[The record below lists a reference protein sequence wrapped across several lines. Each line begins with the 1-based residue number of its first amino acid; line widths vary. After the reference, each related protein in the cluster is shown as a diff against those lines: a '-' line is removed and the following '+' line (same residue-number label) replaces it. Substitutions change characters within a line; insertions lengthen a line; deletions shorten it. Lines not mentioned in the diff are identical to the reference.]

1 MKDKL
6 IEIRLLVQQL
16 NEYRDAYYN
25 DNRPKVSDKQYDQ
38 LFDKLR
44 QYEAETGYI
53 LANSP
58 TQTVGYTVKSN
69 LEKVEHPF
77 LLLSLDKTKD
87 IAEIQKFAGTQD
99 CLLMMKYD
107 GLTVELIY
115 DNGELA
121 QASTRG
127 DGKVGEDITHNALT
141 FVNIPKKIPYAGHLR
156 IVGEAIISKDDF
168 VKINANLPEGE
179 KPYANPRNLAA
190 GSVRQLDSAIC
201 SKRNIK
207 WMLWD
212 ILEGLDD
219 VCETNTR
226 FEKIKHLVHIGFE
239 EPDMYIYNDQADSKY
254 LSQMVESLR
263 KKAAIKGIPIDGLVM
278 KYNDIVFSKSKG
290 STSHHNNDGL
300 AFKFEDE
307 KAETRLKEIEWSLG
321 RTGQLTP
328 VAVFEPVELDG
339 TIVERASLHNVSI
352 MQSLL
357 GEYPYS
363 CQKLRI
369 FKANMIIP
377 QVFDAEKSTPPNTLM
392 PEFYGYFTVPN
403 ECPVCGGRTTLK
415 TINNTKV
422 LCCENEDCQG
432 KLIGKLEHFVSKAAM
447 NIEGLSVSTLEKF
460 IDAGYIHEYADIYSL
475 DRYKDE
481 IINMDGFGEKSYER
495 MWNAIQTS
503 RNTTLDKVLNAVS
516 IPLIGKT
523 ASREISKLCH
533 GDPANFIERT
543 LANFDFT
550 VLHDFGQSMHD
561 SIYDYFSNSEL
572 TNNFIQLLECLN
584 FPKQESAEIT
594 ENPFKDKTV
603 VVTGSLVQYTRDS
616 ITEYLEQLGAKV
628 AGSVSKKTDY
638 LIAGEKAGSKLSK
651 AKELGVQILSE
662 DEFANMVKSQ

>member
-1 MKDKL
+1 MRDKL

-25 DNRPKVSDKQYDQ
+25 DNHPMVSDTQYDR
-38 LFDKLR
+38 LFDKLK
-44 QYEAETGYI
+44 QYEKETGYI
-53 LANSP
+53 LAASP
-58 TQTVGYTVKSN
+58 TQTVGYTVKSD

-87 IAEIQKFAGTQD
+87 IAEIPKFAGIQD

-115 DNGELA
+115 NGGELV

-141 FVNIPKKIPYAGHLR
+141 FVNIPKKIAYTKHLR

-168 VKINANLPEGE
+168 VKNNANLPEGE

-190 GSVRQLDSAIC
+190 GSVRQLDSSIC
-201 SKRNIK
+201 AKRNIK

-212 ILEGLDD
+212 VLEGLDD
-219 VCETNTR
+219 ICESNTR
-226 FEKIKHLVHIGFE
+226 FEKIKYLSEIGFE
-239 EPDMYIYNDQADSKY
+239 EPDMYTYKNEADHKY
-254 LSQMVESLR
+254 LSEMIESLR
-263 KKAAIKGIPIDGLVM
+263 KKASIKNIPIDGLVM
-278 KYNDIVFSKSKG
+278 KYNDIAFSRTKG
-290 STSHHNNDGL
+290 GTSHHNNDGL

-363 CQKLRI
+363 CQKIRI

-392 PEFYGYFTVPN
+392 PEFYGYFTIPQ
-403 ECPVCGGRTTLK
+403 ECPVCNGRTTLK

-460 IDAGYIHEYADIYSL
+460 IEAGYIQKYSDIYSL
-475 DRYKDE
+475 DQYRDE
-481 IINMDGFGEKSYER
+481 IINMDGFGDKSYER

-503 RNTTLDKVLNAVS
+503 RNTTLERVLNSVS

-533 GDPANFIERT
+533 GNPTDFIELIR
-543 LANFDFT
+543 ANFDFT
-550 VLHDFGQSMHD
+550 TLHDFGQNMHD

-584 FPKQESAEIT
+584 FPKQESVQIT

-603 VVTGSLVQYTRDS
+603 VVTGSLVHYTRDT
-616 ITEYLEQLGAKV
+616 ITECLEKLGAKV

-651 AKELGVQILSE
+651 AAELGIRILSE
-662 DEFANMVKSQ
+662 NEFVNMMKN